1 MINQELSME
10 IAKKQAEEYVIKKE
24 LDKVK
29 NDFINFMENKGFDEI
44 NTLNIKDYN
53 KPIKCHKP
61 FKLKLKDFL
70 NKLTKV
76 LNL

>member
-1 MINQELSME
+1 MINQELSIE
-10 IAKKQAEEYVIKKE
+10 IAKNKADEYVIKKE
-24 LDKVK
+24 LDKAK
-29 NDFINFMENKGFDEI
+29 NDFINFMENKGLDEI
-44 NTLNIKDYN
+44 NTLNIKEYN
-53 KPIKCHKP
+53 KPIKYHKS